1 MKSEMCRSHCIASE
15 DSLSISTASTARPR
29 SKLAQF
35 LDKRLDELKGT
46 ATLAEIARK
55 MGYPRGHI
63 LSMFR
68 ADQAKVPLDKIPAL
82 AEALDVDVGH
92 LMRLGLEQ
100 YWPHKMDVITQVFS
114 RVVTHNEFKLIR
126 EIRDQT
132 EDSDPKLTVR
142 DLRHLPEFGE

>member
-1 MKSEMCRSHCIASE
+1 MTTKIA
-15 DSLSISTASTARPR
+15 LAAH

-46 ATLAEIARK
+46 TTLLEIARK

-63 LSMFR
+63 VSMFR
-68 ADQAKVPLDKIPAL
+68 ADQAKVPMDKIPAL
-82 AEALDVDVGH
+82 AEALNVDVGH

-100 YWPHKMDVITQVFS
+100 YWPDKMDVITKVFS
-114 RVVTHNEFKLIR
+114 RIVTENEFELIQEIR
-126 EIRDQT
+126 ERTKDA
-132 EDSDPKLTVR
+132 DPKVTVR

>member
-1 MKSEMCRSHCIASE
+1 MFRSLCIASE
-15 DSLSISTASTARPR
+15 DLLTSNTAQAGRPQ

-35 LDKRLDELKGT
+35 LDKRLDELQGT
-46 ATLAEIARK
+46 TTLAEIARK
-55 MGYPRGHI
+55 LGYPRGHI

-82 AEALDVDVGH
+82 AEALSVDVGH

-100 YWPHKMDVITQVFS
+100 YWPEKMDVITKVFS
-114 RVVTHNEFKLIR
+114 RIVTDNEFELIQ
-126 EIRDQT
+126 EIRART
-132 EDSDPKLTVR
+132 SDSDPKLTVH

>member
-1 MKSEMCRSHCIASE
+1 MTTNS
-15 DSLSISTASTARPR
+15 ARAGQPR
-29 SKLAQF
+29 SKLAAF

-46 ATLAEIARK
+46 ATLAQIANK

-63 LSMFR
+63 ISMFR

-82 AEALDVDVGH
+82 AEALQVDVGH

-100 YWPHKMDVITQVFS
+100 YWPDKMGVITKVFS
-114 RVVTHNEFKLIR
+114 RIVTDNEFALIQEIR
-126 EIRDQT
+126 ERIS
-132 EDSDPKLTVR
+132 DSDAKLTVR

>member
-1 MKSEMCRSHCIASE
+1 M
-15 DSLSISTASTARPR
+15 STNSVLATQPR

-46 ATLAEIARK
+46 ATLGEIARK

-63 LSMFR
+63 ISMFR
-68 ADQAKVPLDKIPAL
+68 SDQAKVPLDKIPQLADAL
-82 AEALDVDVGH
+82 HVDVAH

-100 YWPHKMDVITQVFS
+100 YWPDKMGVITRVFS
-114 RVVTHNEFKLIR
+114 RVVTENEFELIQEVR
-126 EIRDQT
+126 ERTRDAN
-132 EDSDPKLTVR
+132 PKLTVR

>member
-1 MKSEMCRSHCIASE
+1 MTTKIA
-15 DSLSISTASTARPR
+15 LAARAH

-46 ATLAEIARK
+46 ATLAEIALK

-63 LSMFR
+63 ISMFR

-82 AEALDVDVGH
+82 AEALGVDIGH

-100 YWPHKMDVITQVFS
+100 YWPDKMHVITRVFS
-114 RVVTHNEFKLIR
+114 RVVTENEFELIQEIR
-126 EIRDQT
+126 ERT
-132 EDSDPKLTVR
+132 SDADLKLTVR

>member
-1 MKSEMCRSHCIASE
+1 MTTTNTGT
-15 DSLSISTASTARPR
+15 DRPR

-35 LDKRLDELKGT
+35 LDKRLGELKGT

-100 YWPHKMDVITQVFS
+100 YWPDKMDVITKVFS
-114 RVVTHNEFKLIR
+114 RIVTDNELELIR
-126 EIRDQT
+126 EIREGT
-132 EDSDPKLTVR
+132 KESDPKLTVR

>member
-1 MKSEMCRSHCIASE
+1 MTTTNTGT
-15 DSLSISTASTARPR
+15 DRPR

-35 LDKRLDELKGT
+35 LDKRLGELKGT

-82 AEALDVDVGH
+82 AEALEVDVGH

-100 YWPHKMDVITQVFS
+100 YWPDKMGVITKVFS
-114 RVVTHNEFKLIR
+114 RIVTESEFELIQEIR
-126 EIRDQT
+126 ERT
-132 EDSDPKLTVR
+132 TDSDPKLTVR
-142 DLRHLPEFGE
+142 DLCHLPEFVE

>member
-1 MKSEMCRSHCIASE
+1 M
-15 DSLSISTASTARPR
+15 STTTALTGRPQ

-55 MGYPRGHI
+55 LGYPRGHI

-82 AEALDVDVGH
+82 AEALNVDVGH

-100 YWPHKMDVITQVFS
+100 YWPDKMDVITRVFC
-114 RVVTHNEFKLIR
+114 RVVTEHEFELIQEIR
-126 EIRDQT
+126 ERT
-132 EDSDPKLTVR
+132 SDADPNLTVR

>member
-1 MKSEMCRSHCIASE
+1 MTTTNTGT
-15 DSLSISTASTARPR
+15 DRPR

-35 LDKRLDELKGT
+35 LDKRLGELKGT

-82 AEALDVDVGH
+82 AEAIEVDVGH

-100 YWPHKMDVITQVFS
+100 YWPDKMGVITKVFS
-114 RVVTHNEFKLIR
+114 RIVTESEFELIQEIR
-126 EIRDQT
+126 ERT
-132 EDSDPKLTVR
+132 ADSDPKLTVR
-142 DLRHLPEFGE
+142 DLRHFPEFGE

>member
-1 MKSEMCRSHCIASE
+1 MTTTNTGT
-15 DSLSISTASTARPR
+15 DRPR

-35 LDKRLDELKGT
+35 LDKRLGELKGT

-82 AEALDVDVGH
+82 AEALEVDVGH

-100 YWPHKMDVITQVFS
+100 YWPDKMGVITKVFS
-114 RVVTHNEFKLIR
+114 RIVTESEFELIQEIR
-126 EIRDQT
+126 ERT
-132 EDSDPKLTVR
+132 ADSDPKLTVR
-142 DLRHLPEFGE
+142 DLRHFPEFGE

>member
-1 MKSEMCRSHCIASE
+1 MTTNIA
-15 DSLSISTASTARPR
+15 LSSRPR
-29 SKLAQF
+29 TKLAAF

-68 ADQAKVPLDKIPAL
+68 ADQAKVPLEKIPAL

-100 YWPHKMDVITQVFS
+100 YWPDKMDVITKVFS
-114 RVVTHNEFKLIR
+114 RIVTDNEFELVR
-126 EIRDQT
+126 EIREWTSDA
-132 EDSDPKLTVR
+132 DPKLTLR
-142 DLRHLPEFGE
+142 DLRHLPELGE